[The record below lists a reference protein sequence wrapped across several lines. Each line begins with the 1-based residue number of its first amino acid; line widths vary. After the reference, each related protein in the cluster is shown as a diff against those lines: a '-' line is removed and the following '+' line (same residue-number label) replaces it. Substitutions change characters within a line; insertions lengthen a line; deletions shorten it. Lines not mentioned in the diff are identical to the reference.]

1 MNALI
6 KAVAIAAVIAAPLSA
21 FAQSND
27 TVTRAQVNA
36 DLVRVQQAGYS
47 KSRNA
52 YPADIQAAESR
63 VQSQDGVAQTSGVGG
78 VTDGSSQGGVRS
90 TFTASSYSAPVAAY
104 GKH

>member
-1 MNALI
+1 MNSLI

-27 TVTRAQVNA
+27 AVTRAQVNA
-36 DLVRVQQAGYS
+36 DLVRVQQAGYMQD
-47 KSRNA
+47 RNA

-63 VQSQDGVAQTSGVGG
+63 VQSQAGVVQTSGEGG
-78 VTDGSSQGGVRS
+78 VTDGTSQGGARAS
-90 TFTASSYSAPVAAY
+90 FTASSYSAPVVVY